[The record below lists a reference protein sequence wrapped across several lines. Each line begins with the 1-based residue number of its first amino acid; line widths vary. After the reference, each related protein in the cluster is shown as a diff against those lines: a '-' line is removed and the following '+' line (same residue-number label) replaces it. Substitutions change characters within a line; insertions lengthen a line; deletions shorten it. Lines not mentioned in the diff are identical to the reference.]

1 MDFISFRSGIEG
13 QNEIVSSYMEQNAGE
28 LEPGKTYKYV
38 KSQKRFEEIDTDSVK

>member
-13 QNEIVSSYMEQNAGE
+13 QNEIVSSYMKQNAGE